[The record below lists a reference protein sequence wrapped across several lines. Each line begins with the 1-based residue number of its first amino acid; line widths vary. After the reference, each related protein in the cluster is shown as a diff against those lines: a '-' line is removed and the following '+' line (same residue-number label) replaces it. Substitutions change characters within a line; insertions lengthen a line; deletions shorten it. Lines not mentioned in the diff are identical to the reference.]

1 VAEVCGVWQLC
12 PSRRNQPLLGAPRH
26 PFDSPRKPWTDRHL
40 SGPQK
45 VQLGTSPLHLRED
58 PKIWGS
64 TWFNQQTPCPICPK
78 DQGHLTHSHRNR
90 TWTVRFGSFSNSRTV
105 ASRMLCYTQSAHF
118 VDSTKWASIRR
129 RIQADTPENHGHL
142 KVPKQS
148 LLSLLQVCCAAHRE
162 GSWAET
168 LESLCTDC
176 CQRETKK
183 FKEKCS
189 KKFGNE
195 WCSHGY
201 TSVRS
206 LHSRF
211 RDSQILIFD
220 ISMQKSHGYHG
231 LWLFWFFAETMVIY
245 FRQVLFRFNWPFILL
260 CTSWP
265 FKLKAMS
272 RVCQGNAH
280 LINLTFN
287 RGFPGHRLENKTQ
300 NLKKTAPKFS
310 KQLKTSLLSFPFLLQ
325 SLSSL
330 SSRISRHALGGNIPQ
345 VREFRAIH
353 AISSVTH
360 AISSVSVS

>member
-1 VAEVCGVWQLC
+1 VSDNFALPEEISHYWA
-12 PSRRNQPLLGAPRH
+12 LLGIPLILPESHELIGTSLDRRRFSSAPRH
-26 PFDSPRKPWTDRHL
+26 CTCGRIPKY
-40 SGPQK
+40 G
-45 VQLGTSPLHLRED
+45 VQH
-58 PKIWGS
+58 GS
-64 TWFNQQTPCPICPK
+64 TNKPHAPYVQKIKVIKVVWTLTTV
-78 DQGHLTHSHRNR
+78 LTHSHRNR

-148 LLSLLQVCCAAHRE
+148 LLSLLQVCGAAHRE

-183 FKEKCS
+183 FKEECS

-231 LWLFWFFAETMVIY
+231 L
-245 FRQVLFRFNWPFILL
+245 
-260 CTSWP
+260 
-265 FKLKAMS
+265 
-272 RVCQGNAH
+272 
-280 LINLTFN
+280 
-287 RGFPGHRLENKTQ
+287 
-300 NLKKTAPKFS
+300 
-310 KQLKTSLLSFPFLLQ
+310 
-325 SLSSL
+325 
-330 SSRISRHALGGNIPQ
+330 
-345 VREFRAIH
+345 
-353 AISSVTH
+353 
-360 AISSVSVS
+360 